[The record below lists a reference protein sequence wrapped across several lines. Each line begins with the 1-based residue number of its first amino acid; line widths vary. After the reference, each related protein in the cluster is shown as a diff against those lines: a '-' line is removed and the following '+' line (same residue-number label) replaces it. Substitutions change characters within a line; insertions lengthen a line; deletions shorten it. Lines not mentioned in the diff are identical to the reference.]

1 MSAHLLSIV
10 DPLWLFAH
18 PTQSHIAQAQ
28 TQTEELT
35 GEVKKLQNEMV
46 SSMRKRYH
54 TVMKSV
60 GSNCMP
66 YCTAYSSST
75 STFIFKYLKSFSSR
89 SHLYFPSTFLQMH
102 TKQLCSELPHLK
114 KKSKF
119 MEQLLVKLAEKH
131 GIDLDPEVA
140 EWQEEPEA

>member
-1 MSAHLLSIV
+1 MSVHLYSIIH
-10 DPLWLFAH
+10 PLLPLPH
-18 PTQSHIAQAQ
+18 PTQSHIVQVQA
-28 TQTEELT
+28 QTEELT

-89 SHLYFPSTFLQMH
+89 AHLPSTSLQMH
-102 TKQLCSELPHLK
+102 TKQLCSELSDMK
-114 KKSKF
+114 KKNKF

-140 EWQEEPEA
+140 EGQEEPEA